1 MLSLRV
7 VVKARAVNDLSAA
20 LRKGTFAS
28 NLILVGLNH
37 SGWLSPVPHSYF
49 HSIQIIVNFIFCSKL
64 CVCVCVRNTSRQSLL
79 SSILFKMLPGSQS
92 DVTLVTNVSEM
103 YGLHLYA

>member
-1 MLSLRV
+1 MMLSLRV

-20 LRKGTFAS
+20 LLKGTFAS

-49 HSIQIIVNFIFCSKL
+49 SFHSDNC
-64 CVCVCVRNTSRQSLL
+64 
-79 SSILFKMLPGSQS
+79 
-92 DVTLVTNVSEM
+92 
-103 YGLHLYA
+103 